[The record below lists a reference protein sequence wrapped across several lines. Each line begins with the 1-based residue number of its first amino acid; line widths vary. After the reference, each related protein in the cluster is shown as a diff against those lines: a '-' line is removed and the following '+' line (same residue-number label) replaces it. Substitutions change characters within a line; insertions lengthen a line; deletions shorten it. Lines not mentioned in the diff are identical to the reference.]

1 MLDGWALAEAARVG
15 LETREEKMSDNVGDD
30 WYEDGYVALE
40 VTHAPRDEGGEEKT
54 TRGGAR
60 VATR

>member
-1 MLDGWALAEAARVG
+1 MLDRLIAEAARVG

-40 VTHAPRDEGGEEKT
+40 LTHAALADEEGENNT
-54 TRGGAR
+54 TRAG
-60 VATR
+60 